1 MSYKLFI
8 KAKIKHKHKNK
19 TNHFGNASIYGKSS
33 YESKKLPDKVMGP
46 FGGKEHR
53 QMPEL

>member
-19 TNHFGNASIYGKSS
+19 TNYFGNASIYGKSS
-33 YESKKLPDKVMGP
+33 YESKKLPDKMMGP